1 MTNFDT
7 AFLRRSLFSFLSALT
22 VSAVLTA
29 PAMPALAAPGTAPAT
44 RTVQLA
50 EHAFT
55 RGDAVPA
62 WVDQVTDLPAP
73 IKGGAMSVRLADVQF
88 RADADPVVYIHRA
101 LTANEASGLAAL
113 GQYEIQ
119 FQPEYQRVQLHS
131 LRILRDGQVIDK
143 LASADIRFLQRETG
157 LDQGIYSG
165 TITAAIVS
173 EDVRAG
179 DTLELSYSV
188 IGQNPVFGGKFFES
202 AAWDSPSPVSLRR
215 VTLDAPEDRPI
226 YHRLIGGQGGELAA
240 TEQHR
245 NGRRIVR
252 FETRALAALLGEP
265 YVPNDASPYRWL
277 QFSEF
282 NNWRDV
288 DRWAQGLFALPPASP
303 ALNDAL
309 REARAAATPQQSV
322 ARVLAFVQ
330 NEIRYLS
337 ISMGENSH
345 RPFPPEQ
352 VLQRRYGDCKDKSLL
367 MVAML
372 RELGIEAQP
381 VLVSTYYRKGLDRM
395 LPSPML
401 FDHAIVRARVQ
412 GKLYFFDPTRRGQYG
427 QLERMGQV
435 HGGAQV
441 LAIGAAGRSETTLE
455 TIAPDDPEQ
464 VVDQRSEHV
473 LVTQMDQPVELQAHL
488 QFAGAAAEGM
498 RVQIASID
506 KEQLRKAYERAMGR
520 RYPELTILA
529 DPQVSDDREHNTLA
543 VDLRYRISKFFE
555 KDEQGWLLRYTPVNL
570 GDLIY
575 VPDLAKRSY
584 PIAVPA
590 AAAVHTYDFE
600 LTLPEQVSVNYRPEQ
615 QTIHGGAFE
624 LASALSF
631 TGHVAQA
638 RMRLSVTADRVAPQD
653 AVAFTEAARKMNEL
667 LHGSLVV
674 RASAF
679 KSAAAVAPLN
689 FKQQVQNQLDT
700 SLKASSKVLADAALT
715 GRDASGA
722 WCERALVQAYLGHKA
737 EALDDAG
744 HALLR
749 NGQAPEYLLCH
760 GDVSFAVGNFKDAA
774 SDFTHA
780 AALDDSNGAI
790 YRRQALA
797 DAYLGNV
804 HVAREELA
812 RAAEKSD
819 DPIARTRLAIWQA
832 ILAYPAPP
840 ASPSQA
846 LLNEQWLN
854 AALAMFR
861 DNQPPEQMLR
871 LANQDGGSELDT
883 RLVEAYFYAGKYYLL
898 KQDKLRARV
907 YFQHA
912 LDKGALGNPYHVLA
926 RLELARL

>member
-1 MTNFDT
+1 MTTSDT
-7 AFLRRSLFSFLSALT
+7 VSLRRCLFPFLLILALSAGL
-22 VSAVLTA
+22 SASAA
-29 PAMPALAAPGTAPAT
+29 PAQTAPAT
-44 RTVQLA
+44 RNVQLA

-62 WVDQVTDLPAP
+62 WVDQVSDLPPP
-73 IKGGAMSVRLADVQF
+73 IKGGAISIRLADVQF
-88 RADADPVVYIHRA
+88 RADAEPVVYIHRA
-101 LTANEASGLAAL
+101 LTANEASGLAGL
-113 GQYEIQ
+113 GQYEIE

-131 LRILRDGQVIDK
+131 LRILRDGQEIDK

-165 TITAAIVS
+165 SITAAIVS

-179 DTLELSYSV
+179 DTLELSYSL
-188 IGQNPVFGGKFFES
+188 IGQNPVFGGKFFEA

-226 YHRLIGGQGGELAA
+226 FHRLIGGHDGELAS

-265 YVPNDASPYRWL
+265 YVPNDATPYRWL

-282 NNWRDV
+282 NDWRDV
-288 DRWAQGLFALPPASP
+288 DRWAQGLFVLPPATP

-309 REARAAATPQQSV
+309 REARAAATQQQSV
-322 ARVLAFVQ
+322 AKVLAFVQ

-345 RPFPPEQ
+345 RPFPPAQ

-395 LPSPML
+395 LPSPIL
-401 FDHAIVRARVQ
+401 FDHAIVRARIQ
-412 GKLYFFDPTRRGQYG
+412 GKLYFFDPTRLGQYG
-427 QLERMGQV
+427 RLDRMGQV
-435 HGGAQV
+435 HGNAQV
-441 LAIGAAGRSETTLE
+441 LAIGAAGQGEAALE
-455 TIAPDDPEQ
+455 TIAPDDPEL
-464 VVDQRSEHV
+464 VVDQRSEQV
-473 LVTQMDQPVELQAHL
+473 LVTQMDQPVELRAHL
-488 QFAGAAAEGM
+488 QFAGVGAEEM
-498 RVQIASID
+498 RVQIARID

-529 DPQVSDDREHNTLA
+529 DPQVSDDREQNQLTI
-543 VDLRYRISKFFE
+543 DLRYRISKFFE

-570 GDLIY
+570 NDLIY

-584 PIAVPA
+584 PIGVPA

-600 LTLPEQVSVNYRPEQ
+600 LTLPEQVNVNYRPDQ

-624 LASALSF
+624 LTSARSF

-653 AVAFTEAARKMNEL
+653 AIAFTEAARKMNEL
-667 LHGSLVV
+667 LHASLVV

-679 KSAAAVAPLN
+679 KDAAAAPLN
-689 FKQQVQNQLDT
+689 FKQQVQNQLDA

-737 EALDDAG
+737 EALADAG
-744 HALLR
+744 HALQR
-749 NGQAPEYLLCH
+749 NGQAPQYLLCH
-760 GDVSFAVGNFKDAA
+760 GDVNFAVGNFKEAGA
-774 SDFTHA
+774 DFAHA
-780 AALDDSNGAI
+780 AALDDSDSAI
-790 YRRQALA
+790 YRRQALT

-812 RAAEKSD
+812 RAVEKNG

-832 ILAYPAPP
+832 ILAYPATP
-840 ASPSQA
+840 AAQDQA

-861 DNQPPEQMLR
+861 DNQPPEQMLK
-871 LANQDGGSELDT
+871 LANQDGGNELDP

-898 KQDKLRARV
+898 RQDKLRARV

-912 LDKGALGNPYHVLA
+912 LDKGALANPYHILA

>member
-1 MTNFDT
+1 MTTSDT
-7 AFLRRSLFSFLSALT
+7 VSLRRCLFPFLLILALSAGL
-22 VSAVLTA
+22 SASAA
-29 PAMPALAAPGTAPAT
+29 PAQTAPAT
-44 RTVQLA
+44 RNVQLA

-62 WVDQVTDLPAP
+62 WVDQVSDLPPP
-73 IKGGAMSVRLADVQF
+73 IKGGAISIRLADVQF
-88 RADADPVVYIHRA
+88 RADAEPVVYIHRA
-101 LTANEASGLAAL
+101 LTANEASGLAGL
-113 GQYEIQ
+113 GQYEIE

-131 LRILRDGQVIDK
+131 LRILRDGQAIDK

-165 TITAAIVS
+165 SITAAIVS

-179 DTLELSYSV
+179 DTLELSYSL
-188 IGQNPVFGGKFFES
+188 IGQNPVFGGKFFEA

-226 YHRLIGGQGGELAA
+226 FHRLIGGHDGELAS

-265 YVPNDASPYRWL
+265 YVPNDATPYRWL

-282 NNWRDV
+282 NDWRDV
-288 DRWAQGLFALPPASP
+288 DRWAQGLFVLPPATP

-309 REARAAATPQQSV
+309 REARAAATQQQSV
-322 ARVLAFVQ
+322 AKVLAFVQ

-345 RPFPPEQ
+345 RPFPPAQ

-395 LPSPML
+395 
-401 FDHAIVRARVQ
+401 
-412 GKLYFFDPTRRGQYG
+412 
-427 QLERMGQV
+427 GQV
-435 HGGAQV
+435 HGNAQV
-441 LAIGAAGRSETTLE
+441 LAIGAAGQGEAALE
-455 TIAPDDPEQ
+455 TIAPDDPEL
-464 VVDQRSEHV
+464 VVDQRSEQV
-473 LVTQMDQPVELQAHL
+473 LVTQMDQPVELRAHL
-488 QFAGAAAEGM
+488 QFAGVGAEEM
-498 RVQIASID
+498 RVQIARID

-529 DPQVSDDREHNTLA
+529 DPQVSDDREQNQLTI
-543 VDLRYRISKFFE
+543 DLRYRISKFFE

-570 GDLIY
+570 NDLIY

-584 PIAVPA
+584 PIGVPA

-600 LTLPEQVSVNYRPEQ
+600 LTLPEQVNVNYRPDQ

-624 LASALSF
+624 LTSARSF

-653 AVAFTEAARKMNEL
+653 AIAFTEAARKMNEL
-667 LHGSLVV
+667 LHASLVV

-679 KSAAAVAPLN
+679 KDAAAAPLN
-689 FKQQVQNQLDT
+689 FKQQVQNQLDA

-737 EALDDAG
+737 EALEDAG
-744 HALLR
+744 HALQR
-749 NGQAPEYLLCH
+749 NGQAPAYLLCH
-760 GDVSFAVGNFKDAA
+760 GDVSFAVGNFKEA
-774 SDFTHA
+774 SANFAHA
-780 AALDDSNGAI
+780 AALDDNDSAI

-797 DAYLGNV
+797 
-804 HVAREELA
+804 
-812 RAAEKSD
+812 
-819 DPIARTRLAIWQA
+819 
-832 ILAYPAPP
+832 
-840 ASPSQA
+840 
-846 LLNEQWLN
+846 
-854 AALAMFR
+854 
-861 DNQPPEQMLR
+861 
-871 LANQDGGSELDT
+871 
-883 RLVEAYFYAGKYYLL
+883 
-898 KQDKLRARV
+898 
-907 YFQHA
+907 
-912 LDKGALGNPYHVLA
+912 
-926 RLELARL
+926 